1 MYTKTDLLVQ
11 DVMLELELV
20 PKIDERGLFKEAL
33 EIMDMKGL
41 GMICIVSD
49 DYSLSGIV
57 TDGDIRRMLNSVQKP
72 FAALMTDDAI
82 THAVSRPLTTGPQTK
97 LKEAVE
103 LMGRHKIWDLP
114 IVRDETLVG
123 LLHLHPAIKRV
134 LEFE

>member
-33 EIMDMKGL
+33 EIMDRKGL

-49 DYSLSGIV
+49 ENALSGIV

-82 THAVSRPLTTGPQTK
+82 THAVRRPLTTGPQTK
-97 LKEAVE
+97 LREAVE
-103 LMGRHKIWDLP
+103 LMGRNKIWDLP
-114 IVRDETLVG
+114 VVRDEKLVG

-134 LEFE
+134 LELE

>member
-1 MYTKTDLLVQ
+1 MYTKTDFLVQ
-11 DVMLELELV
+11 DVMLELELI
-20 PKIDERGLFKEAL
+20 PKIDVRGLFKEAL
-33 EIMDMKGL
+33 EIMDKKGL
-41 GMICIVSD
+41 GMICIISD

-57 TDGDIRRMLNSVQKP
+57 TDRDIRRMLNSIQKP

-82 THAVSRPLTTGPQTK
+82 THAVRRPLTIGPQTK

-114 IVRDETLVG
+114 VVHDGKLVG